1 MAKKSEEGRLENNKQ
16 KGLKTCSKILSVFAI
31 LGRVC
36 LWIALPIVIICF
48 VAIPLLLKDVTIDR
62 TGFAFKNE
70 KVNLVENEEGVELK
84 YKNYK
89 IADIKAGEKD
99 ILYKAIDKYSNKK
112 MIAIVEVAL
121 GGAIISL
128 IIGIIVLKRANKLF
142 DNINEKE
149 TPFVEENV
157 GLIRNIAYLMLAEFV
172 VSIVIGGVLEVISSG
187 ILSYSMNFS
196 AIFTFLLVFGS
207 SYIFEYGCS
216 LQEETK
222 EKIYD

>member
-1 MAKKSEEGRLENNKQ
+1 MTKKSEEGRLESNKQ
-16 KGLKTCSKILSVFAI
+16 KGLKTCSKLLSVLAI
-31 LGRVC
+31 IARVC
-36 LWIALPIVIICF
+36 LWIVLPIIIICF
-48 VAIPLLLKDVTIDR
+48 VAVPLLLKDVTIDR

-70 KVNLVENEEGVELK
+70 KINIVETAEGAELK
-84 YKNYK
+84 YKNSK
-89 IADIKAGEKD
+89 IADMSVGEKD
-99 ILYKAIDKYSNKK
+99 LLYKALDKYSNKK
-112 MIAIVEVAL
+112 MIAIVEIAL

-128 IIGIIVLKRANKLF
+128 IIGIILLKRAKKLF

-172 VSIVIGGVLEVISSG
+172 ASIVIGGILEVVSSG
-187 ILSYSMNFS
+187 ILSYTMNFS
-196 AIFTFLLVFGS
+196 PIFTFLLAFGS

-222 EKIYD
+222 AKIYD